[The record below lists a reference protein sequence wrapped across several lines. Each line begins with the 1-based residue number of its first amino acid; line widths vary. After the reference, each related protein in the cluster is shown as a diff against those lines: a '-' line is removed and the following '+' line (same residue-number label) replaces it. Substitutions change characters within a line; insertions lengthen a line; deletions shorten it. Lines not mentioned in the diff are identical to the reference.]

1 MKKGYQI
8 VEPPVLDPFLSLPS
22 NHAFAMLILSWLCE
36 RLPQEL
42 PEHAHHVEFEVIGV
56 CYQGCYPALG
66 LRYKEQNPQDI
77 GPLVEAAVDRLLR
90 NRPVL
95 DLVKF
100 IEANKVDWKK
110 TVDDLIAR
118 SKAVPDKK

>member
-8 VEPPVLDPFLSLPS
+8 IEPRVLDPLLARPT
-22 NHAFAMLILSWLCE
+22 NHAFALLILSWLCE

-42 PEHAHHVEFEVIGV
+42 SEHAQQVEFEVIGV
-56 CYQGCYPALG
+56 SYMGSYPALG
-66 LRYKEQNPQDI
+66 LHYKEPNPPDL
-77 GPLVEAAVDRLLR
+77 GPLVEATVDRLLR
-90 NRPVL
+90 DKPVL

-110 TVDDLIAR
+110 NVDDLLAR
-118 SKAVPDKK
+118 SKAEPA